1 MEFRL
6 EFEPMSFTSKIS
18 LADKILLMG
27 SCFTEHMFEKLTD
40 FKFTSFQNPHGILF
54 NPASICASLNSYIN
68 NTHIKESEL
77 FFQNS
82 LWNHWS
88 FHSSRSRTELKETLA
103 IMNSD
108 INTGTQ
114 FLKDSNW
121 LIITFGSAFVYE
133 KNNHEIVAN
142 CHKAPASTFTKRML
156 GVDEIV
162 LMYADLLRK
171 IAVYNPSLK
180 IIFTVSPVRH
190 LREGFIE
197 NNRSKS
203 ALFLSID
210 KLIGV
215 FNNCFY
221 FPSYELII
229 DDLRDYRFYA
239 EDMVHP
245 NYLATNY
252 VWNKF
257 SLACI
262 DGKSREIF
270 KELDQLKN
278 AMKHRPIHPDSEEHQ
293 KFREK
298 FRSMILNL
306 TDRFPDI
313 DFQNERTFFEEID
326 GYN

>member
-6 EFEPMSFTSKIS
+6 EFEPAPFKTKIS
-18 LADKILLMG
+18 LSDTIMLMG
-27 SCFTEHMFEKLTD
+27 SCFTEHMHEKLND
-40 FKFTSFQNPHGILF
+40 FKFKTLQNPHGVLF
-54 NPASICASLNSYIN
+54 NPASICSALNSYITN
-68 NTHIKESEL
+68 KHVEATEL

-82 LWNHWS
+82 LWNNWS
-88 FHSSRSRTELKETLA
+88 FHSSRSRAELKETLA
-103 IMNSD
+103 CMNAEIIGGS
-108 INTGTQ
+108 Q

-133 KNNHEIVAN
+133 KNDHEIVAN

-156 GVDEIV
+156 GIEEIV
-162 LMYADLLRK
+162 LMYADLLKK
-171 IAVYNPSLK
+171 IETFNPSLK

-203 ALFLSID
+203 ALILSIE
-210 KLIGV
+210 KLV
-215 FNNCFY
+215 ESFSNCFY

-252 VWNKF
+252 VWSKF
-257 SLACI
+257 SAACI
-262 DGKSREIF
+262 EGKSREVF
-270 KELDQLKN
+270 KELEQLKN
-278 AMKHRPIHPDSEEHQ
+278 AMNHRPMHPDSEEHQ
-293 KFREK
+293 KFRAK
-298 FRSMILNL
+298 FRSVILNL
-306 TDRFPDI
+306 SDRFPEI
-313 DFQNERTFFEEID
+313 DFQNERTFFEETD
-326 GYN
+326 QHN